1 MRHHPASSRGAARLL
16 KDPRACPGPV
26 WDHPFATGLSSL
38 NCFPAHHLSMPSAGF
53 IVPRSHLL
61 SLGPARG
68 RRPTFPSSWF
78 SHGQPHRSSCPL
90 VLIHPALAHPPTHE
104 AHHAPSRSSSVPRLY
119 SLHLL
124 CIGPCPSHSP
134 SRPHLPRPHHT
145 FALGLQP
152 SALPLAPRAQPDT
165 RAPSPPDLQRA
176 LGTALHPSSSPPSP
190 RSLLSPPCKSSVWP
204 PFPAPPAFCVNIP
217 PGALCSH
224 QPKPSQGRPFSTALS
239 LRPPPSESS
248 ARAPDLGA
256 PLPTRRRCT
265 PTRLPPIL
273 PADI

>member
-1 MRHHPASSRGAARLL
+1 M
-16 KDPRACPGPV
+16 
-26 WDHPFATGLSSL
+26 
-38 NCFPAHHLSMPSAGF
+38 
-53 IVPRSHLL
+53 PRSHLL

-68 RRPTFPSSWF
+68 RRPPFPSSCF

-90 VLIHPALAHPPTHE
+90 VLIHPALARPPTHPPMRLITPLPGPLPSLACTLYISSASDP
-104 AHHAPSRSSSVPRLY
+104 AHHTRPPAPT
-119 SLHLL
+119 
-124 CIGPCPSHSP
+124 CPVHITPLP
-134 SRPHLPRPHHT
+134 SGT
-145 FALGLQP
+145 VAF
-152 SALPLAPRAQPDT
+152 
-165 RAPSPPDLQRA
+165 SPPSGPWRTARHQDLQRA

-224 QPKPSQGRPFSTALS
+224 QPKPCQGRPFSTALS
-239 LRPPPSESS
+239 LRPPPPESS

-265 PTRLPPIL
+265 PTRLPPSL